1 MSSLTLRKWSIQRR
15 HALRGL
21 GAFVALPFL
30 DCMRPMRAFAELATE
45 QPRRCA
51 FTYLPNGVN
60 TIDFQIEQEGQGYV
74 MSKALAPLEKH
85 RTSITPISGLHHPNG
100 LGFHHSCQRIWLTGG
115 KLGAADRNS
124 ISLDQLIASKNGAA
138 TRHSSIELSGDGSA
152 LAWTADGIPLPS
164 ERSPAVVFKRLF
176 EAPEGGLDRHRRALD
191 RKASILDLIGADAK
205 RLGKQV
211 GHADRDRLDQYLTS
225 LREVEIRTERAARWL
240 ETPLPK
246 VPTADRA
253 RADRA
258 PNPQMVGEYFRAQ
271 YDLVVLAFQT
281 DMTRVATFSSGS
293 EGQGLAIPEI
303 QIRQDRHSL
312 SHHNGNPKR
321 MDELTASDRFNID
334 QFRYFLDRL
343 SEASDANGP
352 LLSTTVALFGSG
364 MSYGHSHGNAN
375 LPIVVAGGSALG
387 FKHGAHLDLNREGG
401 LTRYQLDNPREHYR
415 LCFSPVNPKA
425 RMSNLLLTIA
435 QSMGVETDR
444 FADSAG
450 PLRSLRS

>member
-1 MSSLTLRKWSIQRR
+1 
-15 HALRGL
+15 
-21 GAFVALPFL
+21 V
-30 DCMRPMRAFAELATE
+30 
-45 QPRRCA
+45 
-51 FTYLPNGVN
+51 
-60 TIDFQIEQEGQGYV
+60 GQ
-74 MSKALAPLEKH
+74 
-85 RTSITPISGLHHPNG
+85 
-100 LGFHHSCQRIWLTGG
+100 
-115 KLGAADRNS
+115 
-124 ISLDQLIASKNGAA
+124 
-138 TRHSSIELSGDGSA
+138 
-152 LAWTADGIPLPS
+152 
-164 ERSPAVVFKRLF
+164 
-176 EAPEGGLDRHRRALD
+176 
-191 RKASILDLIGADAK
+191 
-205 RLGKQV
+205 
-211 GHADRDRLDQYLTS
+211 ADRDRLDQYLTS

-246 VPTADRA
+246 IQAADRS
-253 RADRA
+253 RVDRA
-258 PNPQMVGEYFRAQ
+258 PNQQMVGEYFRAQ

-303 QIRQDRHSL
+303 QIKQDRHSL
-312 SHHNGNPKR
+312 SHHNGNPRR

-343 SEASDANGP
+343 TEATDANGP
-352 LLSTTVALFGSG
+352 LLSTTVAVFGSG

-415 LCFSPVNPKA
+415 MCFSPVNPKA

-450 PLRSLRS
+450 PLRSLRA

>member
-1 MSSLTLRKWSIQRR
+1 MSSLSLRKWAIDRR

-21 GAFVALPFL
+21 GALVTLPFL
-30 DCMRPMRAFAELATE
+30 DCMRPMRAFAELAVDR
-45 QPRRCA
+45 PRRCA

-60 TIDFQIEQEGQGYV
+60 TIDFQIEQQGAGYV

-85 RTSITPISGLHHPNG
+85 RASMTPISGLHHPNG
-100 LGFHHSCQRIWLTGG
+100 LGCNHSCQKIWLTGG

-124 ISLDQLIASKNGAA
+124 VSLDQFIAANNGAA

-152 LAWTADGIPLPS
+152 LAWTPEGIPLPS
-164 ERSPAVVFKRLF
+164 ERSPSVVFKRLF
-176 EAPEGGLDRHRRALD
+176 EAPEGGLDKHRRALD
-191 RKASILDLIGADAK
+191 RKASILDLISTDAK
-205 RLGKQV
+205 RLGAQV
-211 GHADRDRLDQYLTS
+211 GNADRDRLDQYLTS
-225 LREVEIRTERAARWL
+225 LREVEVRTERAAQWL

-246 VPTADRA
+246 VEATDRS
-253 RADRA
+253 RVDRA
-258 PNPQMVGEYFRAQ
+258 PNQQMVGEYFRSL

-281 DMTRVATFSSGS
+281 DMTRVATFSSGN

-303 QIRQDRHSL
+303 QIKQDRHSL

-343 SEASDANGP
+343 TEATDANGP
-352 LLSTTVALFGSG
+352 LLETTVAVFGSG

-375 LPIVVAGGSALG
+375 LPIVVAGGTALG
-387 FKHGAHLDLNREGG
+387 FKHGTHLDLNREGG

-415 LCFSPVNPKA
+415 LCFSPVNPRA
-425 RMSNLLLTIA
+425 RMSNLLLTVA
-435 QSMGVETDR
+435 QSMGVEADR
-444 FADSAG
+444 FADSVG
-450 PLRSLRS
+450 PLRALRA